1 MKSLSKLA
9 ALANSASRWLSCS
22 LLEME
27 MAPQRLPCSTD
38 RYTNSLCKLHIADQ
52 YSLDSSHQVVL
63 PLQDPMWPTYAA
75 KVCHPAKLNTGENL
89 CHYVLCKKFL
99 NMTSKAWSI
108 KGKVD
113 KLGLIKFNTLALQK
127 TSVQNGGV
135 GTSRGQSLHKGK
147 IERRIG
153 INHFR
158 TLEPYQTLI
167 TIGGVHEGR
176 GCWSLVSEWHVW
188 TNYHPLFL
196 SPSLP

>member
-1 MKSLSKLA
+1 MQEEGALLWFPAAAEWVSGMGVRTSKNSVQSGAQNMKSLSKLA

-89 CHYVLCKKFL
+89 
-99 NMTSKAWSI
+99 
-108 KGKVD
+108 
-113 KLGLIKFNTLALQK
+113 
-127 TSVQNGGV
+127 
-135 GTSRGQSLHKGK
+135 
-147 IERRIG
+147 
-153 INHFR
+153 
-158 TLEPYQTLI
+158 
-167 TIGGVHEGR
+167 
-176 GCWSLVSEWHVW
+176 
-188 TNYHPLFL
+188 
-196 SPSLP
+196 